1 MSLTTQTSRPSDLLT
16 REQRLEMYYFARL
29 ARDIEERLVILFRQ
43 SKVIGGLYR
52 SLGQEG
58 ESVATAYALERTDAI
73 LPLIRNMGALTTM
86 GVRPRE
92 IFLQYMAKGE
102 SNSRG
107 RDLNIHIVNLPDEGE
122 SQPVIVGPISM
133 LGDSIPVAAGIAM
146 GARMRGRN
154 LVAMAWIGDGATSTG
169 AFHEGLNFAAVQ
181 KIPLVVVAEDNKYA
195 YSTPI
200 SKQMAITRIDER
212 AAAYGIPHE
221 MVDGN
226 DMLSVYDL
234 AKRMVDRARAGEG
247 ASLIGVDTMRMQG
260 HAQHDDARYVPK
272 TMLDMWSAKDPI
284 ERYRRDLVERGVAT
298 TKEIEEIDAMSRH
311 YAAEEARLAEE
322 APMPD
327 PATVTRG
334 VYTGDDFAAPK
345 LEIVK
350 SPFARG

>member
-1 MSLTTQTSRPSDLLT
+1 MTGSASRPSDALT
-16 REQRLEMYYFARL
+16 RNQRLEMYYFARL
-29 ARDIEERLVILFRQ
+29 ARDIEERLVTLFRQ
-43 SKVIGGLYR
+43 SKVVGGLYR

-58 ESVATAYALERTDAI
+58 ESVATAYALAKTDAV

-107 RDLNIHIVNLPDEGE
+107 RDLNIHIVNLPRDGE
-122 SQPVIVGPISM
+122 QRPVIVGPISM

-146 GARMRGRN
+146 GARMTGRS

-200 SKQMAITRIDER
+200 AKQMAITRIDER
-212 AAAYGIPHE
+212 AVAYGLPHE

-226 DMLSVYDL
+226 DMLAVYDV
-234 AKRMVDRARAGEG
+234 AKRMVDRAREGGG
-247 ASLIGVDTMRMQG
+247 ASLIGIDTMRMQG

-272 TMLDMWSAKDPI
+272 ALLDRWAARDPIAQFRQRLIDDGAATRQDLEDIDDMAKDF
-284 ERYRRDLVERGVAT
+284 V
-298 TKEIEEIDAMSRH
+298 
-311 YAAEEARLAEE
+311 AEEASAAED
-322 APMPD
+322 APPPD
-327 PATVTRG
+327 PSTVTRG
-334 VYTGDDFAAPK
+334 VYAGDEFAQPR
-345 LEIVK
+345 LEFVA
-350 SPFARG
+350 SPFAEA